1 MKIRSRLLWLVFVA
15 WLPSALAI
23 GVVARSA
30 YVEQR
35 DAVLAEVRKVAD
47 NLAGIIERE
56 IDKRFVMARTLSS
69 SSSLQSGNLQRFYV
83 EAERATQGTESW
95 ALLLTRTHQLLN
107 TARPYEP
114 GLSIPMAEGEPWLPA
129 GEGIYFSMKG
139 PVIKRPVLGVVAIP
153 KSQPVRYGVAVAF
166 EPKVFQAIVNE
177 KTAAHYA
184 VVAVMDKDLRV
195 MARSKNPDKWIGRH
209 ATGPLKERAMAGK
222 AGFEP
227 SVTLDNVPSLTYLS
241 APNRYGWYAV
251 VALPLADL
259 ERQARKAA
267 IDAVGLAGILLVL
280 SLMFALY
287 VARSIGRPILALKA
301 AADDLVREQVP
312 TPPRTGLFEADEVGK
327 VLHDAGVRARQ
338 SAEILEARVSEA
350 VARTAEVQVRL
361 AEAQKREAV
370 GRLAGGVAHDFNNL
384 LQTISAAH
392 HLLLPTTP
400 EGPPRRML
408 EAASRATGKATGLVK
423 QMLAFGRA
431 QALEPVPVDLNDF
444 LLKVSELTSKAAGAN
459 VSLHADVEPGTP
471 AVFVDPTQFEL
482 ALLNL
487 IFNARDAMKDGG
499 RIAIRAATATAGDP
513 EQQVP
518 AASAFVRLEVV
529 DDGPGMSPETLQKAF
544 DPYFTTKPVGA
555 GSGLGLAQVQS
566 FARQSGGEA
575 RITSEP
581 GRGTTV
587 SLLLPATAQAPAAMP
602 DASARPVAG
611 HGPLRVLMVED
622 DPLVASVVVPAIRG
636 AGHSVQH
643 CTTADEAKSVLQHGS
658 KFDVVFSDVV
668 MPGNTTGLD
677 LARWCHAHQPGLPVV
692 LASGYTAQAPQP
704 DLKVLRKPYHV
715 DELLDAL
722 TQAVSG
728 VK

>member
-35 DAVLAEVRKVAD
+35 DAVLAEARKAAD
-47 NLAGIIERE
+47 NLAGIVERE
-56 IDKRFVMARTLSS
+56 IDKRFMLARTLSS

-114 GLSIPMAEGEPWLPA
+114 GFSIRMSEGAPWVSA
-129 GEGIYFSMKG
+129 GEDIYFSMKG
-139 PVIKRPVLGVVAIP
+139 PVIKRPVLGVVAVP
-153 KSQPVRYGVAVAF
+153 RAQPVRYGVAVAF
-166 EPKVFQAIVNE
+166 EPKVFQAVVNE

-195 MARSKNPDKWIGRH
+195 MARSKNPDQWIGRH
-209 ATGPLKERAMAGK
+209 ATGPLRERALAGK

-241 APNRYGWYAV
+241 APNKYGWYAV
-251 VALPLADL
+251 VALPRGDL

-267 IDAVGLAGILLVL
+267 LDAAGLAGILLLL

-301 AADDLVREQVP
+301 AADDLVQERVP
-312 TPPRTGLFEADEVGK
+312 IPSKSGLFEADEVGK
-327 VLHDAGVRARQ
+327 ALHAAGLRVRQ

-350 VARTAEVQVRL
+350 VASTAEVQARL

-392 HLLLPTTP
+392 HLLLPNTP

-408 EAASRATGKATGLVK
+408 EAASRATGKATSLVK

-431 QALEPVPVDLNDF
+431 QALEPVPLDLNDF

-459 VSLHADVEPGTP
+459 VTLHADVVPGTP

-487 IFNARDAMKDGG
+487 IFNARDAMKEGG
-499 RIAIRAATATAGDP
+499 RIDIRAVP
-513 EQQVP
+513 E
-518 AASAFVRLEVV
+518 ASGFVRLEVT
-529 DDGPGMSPETLQKAF
+529 DNGPGMSAETLRKAF
-544 DPYFTTKPVGA
+544 DPYFTTKPVGS

-575 RITSEP
+575 SITSEP

-587 SLLLPATAQAPAAMP
+587 CLLLPVTTQAPAA
-602 DASARPVAG
+602 ASPATVRSVFTR
-611 HGPLRVLMVED
+611 GPLRVLMVED

-643 CTTADEAKSVLQHGS
+643 CVTADEAKSVLQHGG

-668 MPGNTTGLD
+668 MPGSTTGFD
-677 LARWCHAHQPGLPVV
+677 LARWCHAHQPNLPVV

-715 DELLDAL
+715 DELLEAL
-722 TQAVSG
+722 VRAVDG
-728 VK
+728 VN